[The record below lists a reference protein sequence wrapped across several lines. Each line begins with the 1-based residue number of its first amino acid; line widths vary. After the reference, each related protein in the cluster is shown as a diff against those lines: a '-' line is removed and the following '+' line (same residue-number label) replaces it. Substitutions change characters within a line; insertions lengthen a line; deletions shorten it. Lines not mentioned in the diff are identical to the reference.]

1 MIVIGA
7 DTHKRSHTLAAVS
20 EATGRALGDVTVAAT
35 RRSFGQLLRWARG
48 VGGERV
54 WALED
59 CRHVSGSLERFLL
72 ARGERVVRVPPKLMA
87 GARDSAREPGKSDR
101 IDAVA
106 VARAAIR
113 EGVETL
119 PVAQLAGAELDIR
132 LLVDH
137 RERLVKQRTALIND
151 LRWQLHDLWPELEIP
166 LRALTGPRWQ
176 QRLAGRLQRTE
187 QSTRVRVARD
197 ELKRIRELTRAIT
210 TLEQELAALVATF
223 APRLAADPGC
233 GTLTAA
239 KLIGEI
245 AGVGRFASDAKLARL
260 SAAAPIPAS
269 SGRTD
274 RHRLD
279 SGGNRQLNCA
289 LYRLALNK
297 ARHDPETQAF
307 LDRKQAEGKTRREA
321 LRAPRATSSAA
332 STGSCNRQPATPQGA
347 HPIYLARRHDHRLPQ
362 PLQPPQLDIG
372 ATKAKV
378 ARGAGTHCRVLSMT
392 EAPPGPLVST
402 SRLVRSKSSCSPMR
416 SSNVNWVSSTPTS
429 RSSSVVWQTKSG
441 GSLGG
446 RSTDLNGSGW
456 PPATKSRRNR
466 SICRS
471 SFWRRCS
478 SSEPM
483 SVAYITGHSNPS
495 ANA

>member
-87 GARDSAREPGKSDR
+87 GARDSAREPGTSDR

-166 LRALTGPRWQ
+166 LRALTGPR
-176 QRLAGRLQRTE
+176 
-187 QSTRVRVARD
+187 
-197 ELKRIRELTRAIT
+197 
-210 TLEQELAALVATF
+210 
-223 APRLAADPGC
+223 
-233 GTLTAA
+233 
-239 KLIGEI
+239 
-245 AGVGRFASDAKLARL
+245 
-260 SAAAPIPAS
+260 
-269 SGRTD
+269 
-274 RHRLD
+274 
-279 SGGNRQLNCA
+279 
-289 LYRLALNK
+289 
-297 ARHDPETQAF
+297 
-307 LDRKQAEGKTRREA
+307 
-321 LRAPRATSSAA
+321 
-332 STGSCNRQPATPQGA
+332 
-347 HPIYLARRHDHRLPQ
+347 
-362 PLQPPQLDIG
+362 
-372 ATKAKV
+372 
-378 ARGAGTHCRVLSMT
+378 
-392 EAPPGPLVST
+392 
-402 SRLVRSKSSCSPMR
+402 
-416 SSNVNWVSSTPTS
+416 
-429 RSSSVVWQTKSG
+429 
-441 GSLGG
+441 
-446 RSTDLNGSGW
+446 
-456 PPATKSRRNR
+456 
-466 SICRS
+466 
-471 SFWRRCS
+471 
-478 SSEPM
+478 
-483 SVAYITGHSNPS
+483 
-495 ANA
+495 